1 MPTERGYLQSD
12 GKANEVDD
20 HFLVGQLDGQ
30 DGQGGEEQLKVFMD
44 VIFLF
49 TAQIDVTVQL
59 LAVLEMEDTGIT
71 KQAGKNS
78 KQRTEECKAA
88 QRKRKRTSD
97 RGINCES
104 F

>member
-20 HFLVGQLDGQ
+20 YFLVGQLDGQ
-30 DGQGGEEQLKVFMD
+30 DGQGGEEQLEVFMD
-44 VIFLF
+44 VILLF

-88 QRKRKRTSD
+88 QRKRNRQVIV
-97 RGINCES
+97 G
-104 F
+104 